1 MNDFKEQLQTIKN
14 QENSYQKKH
23 KTFSEQIEILKK
35 RKLNIPNESYAF
47 SKLQHI
53 NYYRLS
59 GYFLPL
65 QYPTKSDNKN
75 IFLPDTTFED
85 VVSLYYFD
93 SGLRKI
99 VFEAIE
105 SIEIYFRTQIAY
117 FHSLEYDAFGYLE
130 LKNFRENK
138 IEKFD
143 ELQAD
148 ILKEK
153 TRSKEFFIKHF
164 KKKYNSIDL
173 PVWSVVEII
182 SFGTLSKFYMILKE
196 QQQNEVIQ
204 NIQGINKL
212 VFYKWFHAL
221 SSVRN
226 ICAHHSRLWNRT
238 LGVSFE
244 VPKRFESFERIKES
258 KNKIFFALSVIEYI
272 LTCIGE
278 DEIEF
283 KSKIKNLIA
292 KYPKVNLESM
302 GFIENWEQNPI
313 WRDNDDYQN

>member
-1 MNDFKEQLQTIKN
+1 MTILQEQLDILEQKN
-14 QENSYQKKH
+14 L
-23 KTFSEQIEILKK
+23 II
-35 RKLNIPNESYAF
+35 

-59 GYFLPL
+59 AYFLPL
-65 QYPTKSDNKN
+65 QYPKNSKNKN
-75 IFLPDTTFED
+75 IFLPNTKFED
-85 VVSLYYFD
+85 ILTLYYFD
-93 SGLRKI
+93 TELRKI
-99 VFEAIE
+99 IFEAIE

-117 FHSLEYDAFGYLE
+117 YHSLKYDAFGYLNI
-130 LKNFRENK
+130 KNFRENK

-143 ELQAD
+143 ELQYD

-153 TRSKEFFIKHF
+153 KRSNEIFIKHF

-173 PVWSVVEII
+173 PIWSVVEII

-196 QQQNEVIQ
+196 NEQNLVIQ
-204 NIQGINKL
+204 DIKGINKL

-238 LGVSFE
+238 LGISFE
-244 VPKRFESFERIKES
+244 VPKNFESFEKIKNS
-258 KNKIFFALSVIEYI
+258 KNKIFFALSVIEHI

-278 DEIEF
+278 DEIDF
-283 KSKIKNLIA
+283 KIKIKTLIK
-292 KYPKVNLESM
+292 KYLNIQLENM
-302 GFIENWEQNPI
+302 GFPENWEQNSI
-313 WRDNDDYQN
+313 WNN

>member
-1 MNDFKEQLQTIKN
+1 MNNLQEQLQNIKN
-14 QENSYQKKH
+14 QENTYQKEF
-23 KTFSEQIEILKK
+23 KTFDEQLGLLKQ
-35 RKLNIPNESYAF
+35 RKLNIANDSF
-47 SKLQHI
+47 VLSKLQRI

-59 GYFLPL
+59 AYFLPFKQL
-65 QYPTKSDNKN
+65 QDTDKKDDFLENTSFEN
-75 IFLPDTTFED
+75 IIQ
-85 VVSLYYFD
+85 LYYFD
-93 SGLRKI
+93 SELRKI
-99 VFEAIE
+99 IFEAIE

-117 FHSLEYDAFGYLE
+117 FHSLKYDAFGYLE

-138 IEKFD
+138 ADKYD
-143 ELQAD
+143 ELQKD

-164 KKKYNSIDL
+164 KKKYNSVDL
-173 PVWSVVEII
+173 PIWSVVEII
-182 SFGTLSKFYMILKE
+182 SFGSLSKFFMILKE
-196 QQQNEVIQ
+196 EEQNQVIQ
-204 NIQGINKL
+204 NIQGVNKV

-244 VPKRFESFERIKES
+244 VPKDFEDFEDIKKS
-258 KNKIFFALSVIEYI
+258 KNKVFFALSVIEYL

-283 KSKIKNLIA
+283 KTKIKNLIN
-292 KYPKVNLESM
+292 KYPKVKLESM
-302 GFIENWEQNPI
+302 GFIQNWEENSI
-313 WRDNDDYQN
+313 WRDDE

>member
-1 MNDFKEQLQTIKN
+1 MIDFKNKLQNIKN
-14 QENSYQKKH
+14 QKNLYQKKH
-23 KTFSEQIEILKK
+23 KTFDEQLNILKQ
-35 RKLNIPNESYAF
+35 RKLIISNDSF
-47 SKLQHI
+47 VLSKLQHI

-59 GYFLPL
+59 AYFLPF
-65 QYPTKSDNKN
+65 QYPKNSENKN

-85 VVSLYYFD
+85 ILSAYYFD
-93 SGLRKI
+93 TELRKI
-99 VFEAIE
+99 IFEAVE

-117 FHSLEYDAFGYLE
+117 FHSLKYDAFGYLQ
-130 LKNFRENK
+130 LQNFRENK
-138 IEKFD
+138 ADKYD
-143 ELQAD
+143 ELQKD

-164 KKKYNSIDL
+164 KKKYNSVDL
-173 PVWSVVEII
+173 PIWSVVEII
-182 SFGTLSKFYMILKE
+182 SFGSLSKFFMILKE
-196 QQQNEVIQ
+196 EEQNQVIQ
-204 NIQGINKL
+204 NIKGINKL

-244 VPKRFESFERIKES
+244 VPKDFAAFEDIKKS
-258 KNKIFFALSVIEYI
+258 KNKVFFALSVIEYL

-283 KSKIKNLIA
+283 KTKIKNLIN
-292 KYPKVNLESM
+292 KYPKVKLESM
-302 GFIENWEQNPI
+302 GFIQNWKENSI
-313 WRDNDDYQN
+313 WRDDE

>member
-1 MNDFKEQLQTIKN
+1 MIDFKDQLQNIKN
-14 QENSYQKKH
+14 QENRYQKKH
-23 KTFSEQIEILKK
+23 KTFDEQLKILKQ
-35 RKLNIPNESYAF
+35 RELILSNESF
-47 SKLQHI
+47 VLSKLQHI

-59 GYFLPL
+59 AYFLPF
-65 QYPTKSDNKN
+65 QYPKNSKNKN

-85 VVSLYYFD
+85 ILSTYYFD
-93 SGLRKI
+93 AELRKI
-99 VFEAIE
+99 IFEAIE

-117 FHSLEYDAFGYLE
+117 FHSLKYDAFGYLDFST
-130 LKNFRENK
+130 FRENK
-138 IEKFD
+138 ADKFE
-143 ELQAD
+143 ELQSD

-164 KKKYNSIDL
+164 KKKYNSVDL
-173 PVWSVVEII
+173 PIWSVVEII
-182 SFGTLSKFYMILKE
+182 SFGSLSKFFMILKE
-196 QQQNEVIQ
+196 EEQNQVIQ
-204 NIQGINKL
+204 NIHGINKV

-244 VPKRFESFERIKES
+244 VPRGLESFENIKVN
-258 KNKIFFALSVIEYI
+258 KNKVFFALSVIEYL

-283 KSKIKNLIA
+283 KTKIKNLIK
-292 KYPKVNLESM
+292 KYPKVKLESM
-302 GFIENWEQNPI
+302 GFIQNWKENSI
-313 WRDNDDYQN
+313 WRDDE

>member
-1 MNDFKEQLQTIKN
+1 MINFKEQLQDIKN

-23 KTFSEQIEILKK
+23 KTFNEQLEILKQ
-35 RKLNIPNESYAF
+35 RKLQISNDSF
-47 SKLQHI
+47 VLTKLKHI

-59 GYFLPL
+59 AYFLPF
-65 QYPTKSDNKN
+65 QYSKN
-75 IFLPDTTFED
+75 SEKKNMFLPEHSFED
-85 VVSLYYFD
+85 IISLYYFD
-93 SGLRKI
+93 AELRKI

-117 FHSLEYDAFGYLE
+117 FHSLKYDAFGYLL

-138 IEKFD
+138 ADKFD
-143 ELQAD
+143 ELHDD

-153 TRSKEFFIKHF
+153 SRSKEFFIKHF
-164 KKKYNSIDL
+164 REKYNSVDL

-182 SFGTLSKFYMILKE
+182 SFGTLSKFFMILKE
-196 QQQNEVIQ
+196 EEQNLVIQ
-204 NIQGINKL
+204 NIKGVNKL

-221 SSVRN
+221 SGVRN

-244 VPKRFESFERIKES
+244 IPKGFEAFENLKDC

-272 LTCIGE
+272 LTSIGE
-278 DEIEF
+278 DELEF
-283 KSKIKNLIA
+283 KSNIKALLS
-292 KYPKVNLESM
+292 KYPKVKLESM
-302 GFIENWEQNPI
+302 GFIENWEQNSI
-313 WRDNDDYQN
+313 WRENE

>member
-1 MNDFKEQLQTIKN
+1 MIDFKDELQNIKN
-14 QENSYQKKH
+14 QENLYQKKH
-23 KTFSEQIEILKK
+23 KTFDEQLNILKQ
-35 RKLNIPNESYAF
+35 RKLIISNDSF
-47 SKLQHI
+47 VLSKLQHI

-59 GYFLPL
+59 AYFLPF
-65 QYPTKSDNKN
+65 QYPKNSENKN
-75 IFLPDTTFED
+75 IFLPNTTFED
-85 VVSLYYFD
+85 ILSTYYFD
-93 SGLRKI
+93 AELRKVI
-99 VFEAIE
+99 FEAVE

-117 FHSLEYDAFGYLE
+117 FHSLKYDAFGYLE

-138 IEKFD
+138 ISKFD
-143 ELQAD
+143 ELQSD

-164 KKKYNSIDL
+164 KKQYNSVDL
-173 PVWSVVEII
+173 PIWSVVEII
-182 SFGTLSKFYMILKE
+182 SFGSLSKFFMILKE
-196 QQQNEVIQ
+196 EEQNQVIQ
-204 NIQGINKL
+204 NIKGINKL

-244 VPKRFESFERIKES
+244 VPKDFEDFVDIKKS
-258 KNKIFFALSVIEYI
+258 KNKVFFALSVIEYL

-283 KSKIKNLIA
+283 KTKIKNLIN
-292 KYPKVNLESM
+292 KYPKVKLESM
-302 GFIENWEQNPI
+302 GFIQNWKENSI
-313 WRDNDDYQN
+313 WRDDE

>member
-1 MNDFKEQLQTIKN
+1 MSTFHDQLRNIKN
-14 QENSYQKKH
+14 QENLYQKKH
-23 KTFSEQIEILKK
+23 KTFEEQLQILKE
-35 RKLNIPNESYAF
+35 RKLKITNDDF
-47 SKLQHI
+47 VLTKLKHI
-53 NYYRLS
+53 NYYRMS
-59 GYFLPL
+59 AYFLPF
-65 QYPTKSDNKN
+65 QYPKNSINKN
-75 IFLPDTTFED
+75 QFLFNTTFED
-85 VVSLYYFD
+85 ILSLYYFD
-93 SGLRKI
+93 CELRKI

-117 FHSLEYDAFGYLE
+117 FHSQSYDAFGYLE

-153 TRSKEFFIKHF
+153 SRSKEFFIKHF
-164 KKKYNSIDL
+164 KEKYNSYDL

-196 QQQNEVIQ
+196 KEQNEVIQ
-204 NIQGINKL
+204 KIKGINKL

-244 VPKRFESFERIKES
+244 IPKGFDSFEKMEKS
-258 KNKIFFALSVIEYI
+258 KNKLFFSLSVIEYL

-278 DEIEF
+278 DEVEF
-283 KSKIKNLIA
+283 KMKLKNLLQ
-292 KYPKVNLESM
+292 KYPNIKIEQM
-302 GFIENWEQNPI
+302 GFINNWEENPI
-313 WRDNDDYQN
+313 WKE

>member
-1 MNDFKEQLQTIKN
+1 MIDFKDELQNIKN
-14 QENSYQKKH
+14 QENLYQKKH
-23 KTFSEQIEILKK
+23 KTFDEQLNILKQ
-35 RKLNIPNESYAF
+35 RKLIISNDSF
-47 SKLQHI
+47 VLSKLQHI

-59 GYFLPL
+59 AYFLPF
-65 QYPTKSDNKN
+65 QYPKNSENKN

-85 VVSLYYFD
+85 ILSTYYFD
-93 SGLRKI
+93 AELRKI
-99 VFEAIE
+99 IFEAIE

-117 FHSLEYDAFGYLE
+117 FHSLKYDAFGYLE

-138 IEKFD
+138 ADKYD
-143 ELQAD
+143 ELQKD

-164 KKKYNSIDL
+164 KKKYNSVDL
-173 PVWSVVEII
+173 PIWSVVEII
-182 SFGTLSKFYMILKE
+182 SFGSLSKFFMILKE
-196 QQQNEVIQ
+196 EEQNQVIQ
-204 NIQGINKL
+204 NIQGVNKV

-244 VPKRFESFERIKES
+244 VPKGFEDFEDIKKS
-258 KNKIFFALSVIEYI
+258 KNKVFFALSVIEYL

-283 KSKIKNLIA
+283 KTKIKNLIN
-292 KYPKVNLESM
+292 KYPKVKLESM
-302 GFIENWEQNPI
+302 GFIQNWKENSI
-313 WRDNDDYQN
+313 WRDDE

>member
-1 MNDFKEQLQTIKN
+1 MINYKDKLQNIKN
-14 QENSYQKKH
+14 QENLYQKKH
-23 KTFSEQIEILKK
+23 KTFDEQLNILKQ
-35 RKLNIPNESYAF
+35 RKLIISNDSF
-47 SKLQHI
+47 VLSKLQHI

-59 GYFLPL
+59 AYFLPF
-65 QYPTKSDNKN
+65 QYSKNSENKN

-85 VVSLYYFD
+85 ILSTYYFD
-93 SGLRKI
+93 AELRKI
-99 VFEAIE
+99 IFEAIE

-117 FHSLEYDAFGYLE
+117 FHSLKYDAFGYLE

-138 IEKFD
+138 ADKYD
-143 ELQAD
+143 ELQKD

-164 KKKYNSIDL
+164 KKKYNSVDL
-173 PVWSVVEII
+173 PIWSVVEII
-182 SFGTLSKFYMILKE
+182 SFGSLSKFFMILKE
-196 QQQNEVIQ
+196 EEQNQVIQ
-204 NIQGINKL
+204 NIQGVNKV

-244 VPKRFESFERIKES
+244 VPKGLASFENIKES
-258 KNKIFFALSVIEYI
+258 KNKVFFALSVIEYL
-272 LTCIGE
+272 LTYIGE

-283 KSKIKNLIA
+283 KIKIKNLIK
-292 KYPKVNLESM
+292 KYPKVKLESM
-302 GFIENWEQNPI
+302 GFIQNWKENSI
-313 WRDNDDYQN
+313 WRDDE

>member
-1 MNDFKEQLQTIKN
+1 MIDFKNKLQNIKN
-14 QENSYQKKH
+14 QKNLYQKKH
-23 KTFSEQIEILKK
+23 KTFDEQLNILKQ
-35 RKLNIPNESYAF
+35 RKLIISNDSF
-47 SKLQHI
+47 VLSKLQHI

-59 GYFLPL
+59 AYFLPF
-65 QYPTKSDNKN
+65 QYPKNSENKN

-85 VVSLYYFD
+85 ILSTYYFD
-93 SGLRKI
+93 TELRKI
-99 VFEAIE
+99 IFEAVE

-117 FHSLEYDAFGYLE
+117 FHSLKYDAFGYLQ
-130 LKNFRENK
+130 LQNFRENK
-138 IEKFD
+138 ADKYD
-143 ELQAD
+143 ELQKD

-164 KKKYNSIDL
+164 KKKYNSVDL
-173 PVWSVVEII
+173 PIWSVVEII
-182 SFGTLSKFYMILKE
+182 SFGSLSKFFMILKE
-196 QQQNEVIQ
+196 EEQNQVIQ
-204 NIQGINKL
+204 NIKGINKL

-244 VPKRFESFERIKES
+244 VPKDFAAFEDIKKS
-258 KNKIFFALSVIEYI
+258 KNKVFFALSVIEYL

-283 KSKIKNLIA
+283 KTKIKNLIN
-292 KYPKVNLESM
+292 KYPKVKLESM
-302 GFIENWEQNPI
+302 GFIQNWKENSI
-313 WRDNDDYQN
+313 WRDDE

>member
-1 MNDFKEQLQTIKN
+1 MLDFNEQLQNIKN

-23 KTFSEQIEILKK
+23 KTFDEQLEILKQ
-35 RKLNIPNESYAF
+35 RKLIISNDSFALI
-47 SKLQHI
+47 KLQHI

-59 GYFLPL
+59 AYFLPF
-65 QYPTKSDNKN
+65 QYSKKSENKN
-75 IFLPDTTFED
+75 IFLPDNSFED
-85 VVSLYYFD
+85 IISLYYFD
-93 SGLRKI
+93 TELRKI

-117 FHSLEYDAFGYLE
+117 FHSLKYDAFGYLL

-138 IEKFD
+138 ADKFD
-143 ELQAD
+143 ELQTD

-164 KKKYNSIDL
+164 REKYNSVDL

-182 SFGTLSKFYMILKE
+182 SFGTLSKFFMILKE
-196 QQQNEVIQ
+196 EEQNLVIQ
-204 NIQGINKL
+204 NIKGVNKL

-244 VPKRFESFERIKES
+244 VPKDFEAFENIKNS
-258 KNKIFFALSVIEYI
+258 KNKIFFALTVIEYL

-283 KSKIKNLIA
+283 KLKIKALLL
-292 KYPKVNLESM
+292 KYPNVKLESM
-302 GFIENWEQNPI
+302 GFIENWENNPI
-313 WRDNDDYQN
+313 WYG